1 MKKING
7 YLIDKFYKHF
17 DAPLKLRKKVLDPET
32 GKRKYLQLKER
43 IDEISRYVE
52 NPQNIIS
59 RSFFPFIGFT
69 IEERRSSKLSGL
81 SKDGNGSIVKKRP
94 IRYASHKDSA
104 IYAYYANL
112 LYPLYENKLRD
123 LDLQDVV
130 IAYRKSEFLYTENAD
145 NIHLAYDVFNDIKKR
160 KNNCVALAFDIKS
173 FYDNIDHKKLKE
185 EWIKLLGDKAKNG
198 QLPQDHYK
206 IYKMLT
212 DYCYIQRKAIE
223 VYLHCG
229 APEKLHKFCEK
240 CKTPTKCKIGHQIF
254 KNMDEFHKF
263 KVWYAKHP
271 EVKLWD
277 LSDEELQHKENI
289 LSSNKTFNFNV
300 GILDKEPYG
309 IPQGS
314 SLSALLA
321 NIYMIPFDLEMKKYA
336 QSMDATYRRYSDDII
351 FVCDKKY
358 EKIAT
363 DEIPLKIKER
373 GNHLIIHKIDK
384 KDKNSKSKCYD
395 FTSPDIKKRPLQYL
409 GLEFDGDNIKIRGS
423 SLARYL
429 RKSKRGIT
437 AMRVSVQRKILSLW
451 NKGENIDKILPK
463 VYRKTLY
470 RRYTHLGKRNFLS
483 YIYKA
488 YDHTGCKVIKKPL
501 KRHFSRIKELIFKT
515 DQKLINFY
523 QKLNQKRSKLND

>member
-1 MKKING
+1 MKKIND

-17 DAPLKLRKKVLDPET
+17 DAPLKLRKKVLDSET
-32 GKRKYLQLKER
+32 GKKKYNQIQER
-43 IDEISRYVE
+43 IDEISKYVE

-81 SKDGNGSIVKKRP
+81 DKNGKGSIIKKRP

-112 LYPLYENKLRD
+112 LYPLYENKLKD

-130 IAYRKSEFLYTENAD
+130 IAYRKSKYLHTKNVN
-145 NIHLAYDVFNDIKKR
+145 NIHLANNVFNHIKKL
-160 KNNCVALAFDIKS
+160 NNSCVALAFDIKS

-185 EWIKLLGDKAKNG
+185 EWIKILGKETFDGK
-198 QLPQDHYK
+198 LPEDHYK
-206 IYKMLT
+206 IYKTLT

-223 VYLHCG
+223 IYLNCG
-229 APEKLHKFCEK
+229 APEVLHTICER
-240 CKTPTKCKIGHQIF
+240 CKTPSKYKMGHQIF
-254 KNMDEFHKF
+254 KNMQEFHKF
-263 KVWYAKHP
+263 KMWYERNP
-271 EVKLWD
+271 EIKLWD
-277 LSDEELQHKENI
+277 LSDEELQHKDDI
-289 LSSNKTFNFNV
+289 LSSNRTFNFNV
-300 GILDKEPYG
+300 GILAEEPYG

-314 SLSALLA
+314 ALSALLA

-336 QSMDATYRRYSDDII
+336 QSMNALYRRYSDDII

-358 EKIAT
+358 EEIAT
-363 DEIPLKIKER
+363 EEIPLKIKER

-395 FTSPDIKKRPLQYL
+395 FTSSDIKKRPLQYL

-423 SLARYL
+423 SLAKYL

-437 AMRVSVQRKILSLW
+437 AMRVSVQNKILSLW
-451 NKGENIDKILPK
+451 SKDENIDKILSK

-470 RRYTHLGKRNFLS
+470 RRYTHLGGRNFLS
-483 YIYKA
+483 YA
-488 YDHTGCKVIKKPL
+488 YRAFKQTKCKLIKKQL
-501 KRHFSRIKELIFKT
+501 KGHFNRIKRLIFEA
-515 DQKLINFY
+515 DQELTKY
-523 QKLNQKRSKLND
+523 HQKMKNKKK

>member
-17 DAPLKLRKKVLDPET
+17 DSPLKLQKKVLDSKT
-32 GKRKYLQLKER
+32 GKKKYQQIEER
-43 IDEISRYVE
+43 VGEIDQYVKNPE
-52 NPQNIIS
+52 NIVK

-69 IEERRSSKLSGL
+69 IEERRSSRLSGL
-81 SKDGNGSIVKKRP
+81 VKGGKGSIVKKRP

-104 IYAYYANL
+104 IYAYYAYR
-112 LYPLYENKLRD
+112 LYRLYENKLKE

-130 IAYRKSEFLYTENAD
+130 IAYRKSEFLHTKNAD
-145 NIHLAYDVFNDIKKR
+145 NIHLANDVFNHIKKL

-185 EWIKLLGDKAKNG
+185 EWIKILGDEAVDNK
-198 QLPQDHYK
+198 LPKDHYK
-206 IYKMLT
+206 IYKILT

-223 VYLHCG
+223 IYLNCG
-229 APEKLHKFCEK
+229 APEILHGICEK
-240 CKTPTKCKIGHQIF
+240 CKTPSKYKIGYKIF
-254 KNMDEFHKF
+254 KNMKEFHEF
-263 KVWYAKHP
+263 KRWYAKHP
-271 EVKLWD
+271 EIKLWN
-277 LSDEELQHKENI
+277 LSDEELQYKDDI
-289 LSSNKTFNFNV
+289 LSSNRTFNFNI
-300 GILDKEPYG
+300 GILAKEPYG

-314 SLSALLA
+314 ALSALLA

-336 QSMDATYRRYSDDII
+336 KSMNSIYRRYSDDII

-358 EKIAT
+358 EEIAT
-363 DEIPLKIKER
+363 KEIPLKIKER
-373 GNHLIIHKIDK
+373 GSHLVIHKIDK
-384 KDKNSKSKCYD
+384 MDKNSKSKCYD

-470 RRYTHLGKRNFLS
+470 RRYTYLGKRNFLS
-483 YIYKA
+483 YVYRA
-488 YDHTGCKVIKKPL
+488 FAHTKSKFLKKQL
-501 KRHFSRIKELIFKT
+501 KGHFLRIKNLIIEADKELTKYH
-515 DQKLINFY
+515 KCM
-523 QKLNQKRSKLND
+523 KEKKK